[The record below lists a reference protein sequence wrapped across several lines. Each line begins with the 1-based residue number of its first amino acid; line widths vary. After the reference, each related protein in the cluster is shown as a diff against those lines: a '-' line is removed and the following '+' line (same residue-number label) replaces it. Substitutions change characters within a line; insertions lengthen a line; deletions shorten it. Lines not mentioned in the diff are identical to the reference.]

1 LYNIAGEDSTKDQP
15 DSQQN
20 NEIEQLPKAPQ
31 SMPVVDS
38 EPISVIDES
47 QSPKTEKPS
56 VPNGDN
62 KAANKQT
69 EK

>member
-1 LYNIAGEDSTKDQP
+1 
-15 DSQQN
+15 
-20 NEIEQLPKAPQ
+20 
-31 SMPVVDS
+31 MPVVDS
-38 EPISVIDES
+38 EPISVTDES